1 MKRTDRL
8 TILIA
13 LLLFAAFLA
22 YVAAYVTNALS
33 LATVTAEAVTA
44 SVTLGGVAS
53 GVIVRD
59 ETVLASTGPYIDVTA
74 ADGAKVAAGSVIAT
88 AVSGQQGLERVNRL
102 HTLELEIERVSAAL
116 GELRRAGDV
125 TNREAA
131 QSAAAR
137 DLASAVT
144 RHDTAALDSLSLR
157 LDTLLLETGG
167 EEVSAARLE
176 ALEREKQGLENSSDS
191 DTEALTA
198 PFSGVFSSAVDGY
211 EHLTYEDVENAAPS
225 DIAALIDDKR
235 ESPEGAYGKLVAGH
249 RWYFAA
255 VMSAG
260 DAKSLTV
267 GKTAALD
274 FGRYGGS
281 AIEGRILSVSPPE
294 DGSVAVVFLCGSA
307 LPETLGM
314 RAVTAAVVFASYSG
328 IRIPAQAV
336 QTDGQTEDSYV
347 WTVTA
352 MRLERKDIEV
362 VYASED
368 FVIAARGS
376 GPDALREGNTVVVS
390 GTDLYEGKIME

>member
-13 LLLFAAFLA
+13 LLLFIAFLA
-22 YVAAYVTNALS
+22 YVAVYVSHALS
-33 LATVTAEAVTA
+33 TATVTAEAVTA

-53 GVIVRD
+53 GVVVRD
-59 ETVLASTGPYIDVTA
+59 ETVLVSGEPYIDVTV

-116 GELRRAGDV
+116 GELRRAGDL

-137 DLASAVT
+137 NLASAVT
-144 RHDTAALDSLSLR
+144 RHDTAAIDSLSLR
-157 LDTLLLETGG
+157 LDTLLLETEG

-176 ALEREKQGLENSSDS
+176 ALEREKQGLENSSAGG
-191 DTEALTA
+191 TEALTA
-198 PFSGVFSSAVDGY
+198 EFSGVFSSTVDGY
-211 EHLTYEDVENAAPS
+211 EHLSYELIAKAGPS
-225 DIAALIDDKR
+225 ELAALINEPP

-255 VMSAG
+255 VMSVE
-260 DAKSLTV
+260 DASNLTV
-267 GKTAALD
+267 GRSAALD
-274 FGRYGGS
+274 FGRYGGGE
-281 AIEGRILSVSPPE
+281 IVGKILSVSPPE
-294 DGSVAVVFLCGSA
+294 DGIVTVVFRCDTA
-307 LPETLGM
+307 LADTLSI
-314 RAVTAAVVFASYSG
+314 RAVTATVVFENYSG
-328 IRIPAQAV
+328 IRIPARAV
-336 QTDGQTEDSYV
+336 RTDEQTEETYV

-352 MRLERKDIEV
+352 MRLERKEIEV

-368 FVIAARGS
+368 FVIVSRDNT
-376 GPDALREGNTVVVS
+376 PDALREGNTVVVS

>member
-22 YVAAYVTNALS
+22 YVAVYVTSALS

-59 ETVLASTGPYIDVTA
+59 ETVLTSGEPYIDVTVSE
-74 ADGAKVAAGSVIAT
+74 GERVAAGSVIAT
-88 AVSGQQGLERVNRL
+88 AVRGRQGLERVNRL

-137 DLASAVT
+137 NLASAVT
-144 RHDTAALDSLSLR
+144 RHDTAAIDSLSLR
-157 LDTLLLETGG
+157 LSTLLLDTGG

-198 PFSGVFSSAVDGY
+198 EFSGVFSSTVDGY
-211 EHLTYEDVENAAPS
+211 EHLTYELVAKAAPAS
-225 DIAALIDDKR
+225 LAELINEPR

-255 VMSAG
+255 VMSAS
-260 DAKSLTV
+260 DAANLTV
-267 GKTAALD
+267 GRSAALD
-274 FGRYGGS
+274 FGRYGGNE
-281 AIEGRILSVSPPE
+281 IEGKILGVSAPE
-294 DGSVAVVFLCGSA
+294 DGIVTVVFRCDTA
-307 LPETLGM
+307 LADTLSI
-314 RAVTAAVVFASYSG
+314 RAITATVVFESCSG
-328 IRIPAQAV
+328 VRIPARAV
-336 QTDGQTEDSYV
+336 QTDEKTEETYV

-352 MRLERKDIEV
+352 MRLERKDVEV
-362 VYASED
+362 IYEAED
-368 FVIAARGS
+368 FVILSRGS
-376 GPDALREGNTVVVS
+376 GSDALREGNTVVVS
-390 GTDLYEGKIME
+390 GADLYEGKIME